1 MALTA
6 AIVSLNPSIV
16 ARQNTGTDSENL
28 QQIQRKL
35 LSYVKRTHPE
45 AMYPAA
51 FCTLADLEEV
61 PFKPLP
67 LSYKAS
73 IAESIGRWSTLISTA
88 TLSFAWAHKAVGWEA
103 WLCNSLKQLMQLR
116 NIAQNKLLHCRSYF
130 KMSWRSLQ
138 AMLIGNSS
146 DKNCRI
152 GHSVTMSWWKIIT
165 CQGIVSYKWSTSTE
179 AH

>member
-28 QQIQRKL
+28 QQIQRNL
-35 LSYVKRTHPE
+35 LSYVNRTHPE

-61 PFKPLP
+61 SFKSLP
-67 LSYKAS
+67 LSYKAF
-73 IAESIGRWSTLISTA
+73 IAESIGRRSTLVSTTA
-88 TLSFAWAHKAVGWEA
+88 KLRFAWADKVVGLEA
-103 WLCNSLKQLMQLR
+103 WLCNSLKQPR
-116 NIAQNKLLHCRSYF
+116 HIAQNNVVHCRSYF

-138 AMLIGNSS
+138 AMPIGNSS
-146 DKNCRI
+146 DKNCTI
-152 GHSVTMSWWKIIT
+152 GHSMTMSWWESLHVRH
-165 CQGIVSYKWSTSTE
+165 CPM
-179 AH
+179 